1 VLLSTGLIPLMDNT
15 SPTYYKRQGMECFDA
30 QLASTGLVKF
40 QGYLENC
47 VFKYLWRWEEKNG
60 VEDLKK
66 AAVYLVKL
74 IETLED

>member
-1 VLLSTGLIPLMDNT
+1 
-15 SPTYYKRQGMECFDA
+15 MECFDA
-30 QLASTGLVKF
+30 QLASTGLLKF

-66 AAVYLVKL
+66 ASVYLAKL